1 MWYAVQAVAR
11 MQGGFVV
18 ADGENILAS
27 LPAPVGGQMS
37 DEPFEDFLN
46 DFDALN
52 RAAADLGCRLTN
64 PFLTMASTVL
74 MTVPD
79 LGLSDG
85 GYIDAR
91 TGKPVATFVS

>member
-46 DFDALN
+46 D
-52 RAAADLGCRLTN
+52 
-64 PFLTMASTVL
+64 
-74 MTVPD
+74 
-79 LGLSDG
+79 GLPV
-85 GYIDAR
+85 GYGNGESVQR
-91 TGKPVATFVS
+91 KQ